1 MEEKRYLALLAE
13 PRFNRTAIRHLKKNK
28 ASCMLLFYKFARY
41 FIPGFHSDNVKNDIK
56 LAVCG
61 EDVNTANDISKKYVG
76 NTHL

>member
-1 MEEKRYLALLAE
+1 
-13 PRFNRTAIRHLKKNK
+13 
-28 ASCMLLFYKFARY
+28 MLLFYKFARY

-76 NTHL
+76 NTHLWKF